1 MSSRRS
7 LFFQI
12 FVALLLVFAQQQA
25 VLHAL
30 GHDFERIHAA
40 SHDATD
46 HEDAF
51 CAKCLAIAHLDHAAG
66 ATWVPPALLSYS
78 PPLVASIAYEGTTPT
93 FVGVYRSRAPP
104 HLS

>member
-7 LFFQI
+7 FFVQI

-30 GHDFERIHAA
+30 DHDFERMHSA
-40 SHDATD
+40 SKDAT
-46 HEDAF
+46 HQEDAF
-51 CAKCLAIAHLDHAAG
+51 CAKCLAIAHLDQVDG
-66 ATWVPPALLSYS
+66 VGIVSLP
-78 PPLVASIAYEGTTPT
+78 VASYAPVRVAAATGTVASPA

-104 HLS
+104 FFS